1 MNTETLVDNPFSLM
15 LNPAQVI
22 KSMKSSESLRRLS
35 HHKFSPL
42 DKPMIPLRTAE
53 QARQAAQCAAQAA
66 SGQVQAPPSRLS
78 VQALRRQVGHSLL
91 N

>member
-1 MNTETLVDNPFSLM
+1 MNTDTLVDNPFSLM

-22 KSMKSSESLRRLS
+22 KSMKSSQSLRSLS

-42 DKPMIPLRTAE
+42 DKPMIPLRSAE
-53 QARQAAQCAAQAA
+53 QAREAAQRAAQAA
-66 SGQVQAPPSRLS
+66 AGQAPAQPSRLS
-78 VQALRRQVGHSLL
+78 VQALRRQLGHSLL